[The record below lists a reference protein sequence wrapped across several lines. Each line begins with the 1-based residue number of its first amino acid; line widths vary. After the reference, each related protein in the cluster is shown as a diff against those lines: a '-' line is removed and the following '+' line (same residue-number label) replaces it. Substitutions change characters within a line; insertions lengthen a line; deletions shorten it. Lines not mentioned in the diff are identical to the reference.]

1 MLEGFGLNDVFYT
14 FDFGLKRSFFWYIAL
29 ISIFSWVFF
38 CFRLSYVYF
47 IILCFLEFL
56 IFYSYGDFSIWLG
69 SFLAVAFLLMIFD
82 YKYFFVPAL
91 WNFLLCMIGVA
102 GLYFYR
108 IDWHLLFIESLAM
121 AGAFSVM
128 QIFGRVVLKKEIL
141 GDGDIIFIFAWVMLF
156 GFLESLFAMMFGGIV
171 GIVFA
176 SIKNKKKVPLIPV
189 IILGT
194 FMEFLLGMQYV

>member
-1 MLEGFGLNDVFYT
+1 
-14 FDFGLKRSFFWYIAL
+14 
-29 ISIFSWVFF
+29 
-38 CFRLSYVYF
+38 
-47 IILCFLEFL
+47 
-56 IFYSYGDFSIWLG
+56 
-69 SFLAVAFLLMIFD
+69 
-82 YKYFFVPAL
+82 
-91 WNFLLCMIGVA
+91 
-102 GLYFYR
+102 R

>member
-1 MLEGFGLNDVFYT
+1 M
-14 FDFGLKRSFFWYIAL
+14 
-29 ISIFSWVFF
+29 
-38 CFRLSYVYF
+38 
-47 IILCFLEFL
+47 
-56 IFYSYGDFSIWLG
+56 
-69 SFLAVAFLLMIFD
+69 AVAFLLMIFD